1 MMNLFRQ
8 YQTAFTFVI
17 VVAVLYGGY
26 TLFFASSSAPV
37 VSVTTTPGAGPDQ
50 DLVALLFQL
59 RGIRLD
65 NSVFADPVFKSL
77 QDFGKDLV
85 QEPVGRQNPFAPLNA
100 PAVQLPVTPAKVKS
114 K

>member
-8 YQTAFTFVI
+8 YQTAFIFIFV
-17 VVAVLYGGY
+17 VLVLYGGY
-26 TLFFASSSAPV
+26 TYFFAPSTAAV
-37 VSVTTTPGAGPDQ
+37 VTVTNAPGAGPDQ

-77 QDFGKDLV
+77 QDFGKELV
-85 QEPVGRQNPFAPLNA
+85 QEPVGRQNPFAPLGGTTIA
-100 PAVQLPVTPAKVKS
+100 PTPTTPAKAK